1 MRSVRMVN
9 CCGLVS
15 EKNQPVPLKSISVQ
29 LQVKDHVVS
38 VSSSLQYVNE
48 EERPLEAVFVFPLPA
63 DAAVCH
69 FSAKIGEQEIVAEL
83 QDKESARDQYDDAVS
98 SGQQAFLLEESD
110 ESSDVFKLS
119 VGCLSPGE
127 NAVISIV
134 YVMELSVQADHALRF
149 CLPAV
154 LNPRYT
160 PAASAAGVP
169 EVSSACVVPYTL
181 YLNVEVRSSDRISR
195 LESSCPLDP
204 LVFLDAQ
211 HTHATVNLSAG
222 HQFDKD
228 VELLLYY
235 ENTHQPTAVVEAG
248 AAAAQPGSLM
258 GDPVLMIS
266 LYPEFPADMMSSLA
280 SRGEFIFVVDRSGS
294 MDSMMHHGKDAQ
306 MRIQSA
312 RDTLLLLLKSLP
324 MGCYFN
330 IYGFGSRFE
339 SFFPQSVVYSEDT
352 MEEALNRVRNMMA
365 DMGGTE
371 ILQPLKHIYSQP
383 CYPDHPR
390 QLFIFTDGEVWNT
403 KEVLDLVKS
412 HVNSHR
418 CFSFGI
424 GEGASTALITGMAR
438 EGSGHAQ
445 FITGTDRMQPKVM
458 QSLRFAVQ
466 PAVDSIS
473 VDWSVPEGVTVD
485 MLSPP
490 INTLFQGQRALIY
503 AQLKGQS
510 SGTAEGAVTLKYK
523 LKDQPVTNQLQF
535 ALKPIE
541 DTGRIIH
548 QLAARSVIRS
558 LELEMR
564 AGRAEA
570 EAFRSRIV
578 ELSVQTGVS
587 SVHTAFIGVNKDGK
601 RTITGPL
608 LQRRVPVRRIMA
620 QMSVG
625 GGGGGS
631 RSGGGFRSGGG
642 GGGGS
647 GGFLSGGGS
656 RSGGGGGGMR
666 MRAMDAP
673 MDHCTLFKKSAT
685 PKMSRSG
692 GRSFWTPPIDCR
704 MMVECDSVSHL
715 APHCRTLEIQGA
727 ESAEPE
733 PQTDP
738 LLQLVSLQKASGCW
752 ELNAS
757 LAAVFG
763 KTESEVT
770 KHRPAQ
776 VDGSMWATVLALIW
790 LYACRSDDQVE
801 WQFVAMKAAS
811 WICSQK
817 PEGLSQCVRDGN
829 ILLGGQ
835 VTEGMLGI

>member
-1 MRSVRMVN
+1 MVN

-15 EKNQPVPLKSISVQ
+15 EKNEPVPLKSISVQ

-69 FSAKIGEQEIVAEL
+69 FSAKIGEQEIVAEV
-83 QDKESARDQYDDAVS
+83 QDKQSARDQYDDAVS

-119 VGCLSPGE
+119 VGCLSPGQ
-127 NAVISIV
+127 NAVITIV

-169 EVSSACVVPYTL
+169 EVSSACVIPYTL
-181 YLNVEVRSSDRISR
+181 SLSVDVRSSDRISR

-204 LVFLDAQ
+204 LVFLDSD

-222 HQFDKD
+222 HRFDKD

-235 ENTHQPTAVVEAG
+235 ENTHQPTAVMEAG
-248 AAAAQPGSLM
+248 AATAQPGSLM

-266 LYPEFPADMMSSLA
+266 LYPEFPADIMSSLA
-280 SRGEFIFVVDRSGS
+280 SQGEFVFVVDRSGS
-294 MDSMMHHGKDAQ
+294 MDCVMHHGKDAQ
-306 MRIQSA
+306 MRIESA

-330 IYGFGSRFE
+330 IYGFGSHFE

-352 MEEALNRVRNMMA
+352 MKEALKRVKNMRA

-412 HVNSHR
+412 HVYSHR

-458 QSLRFAVQ
+458 QSLRFALQ

-473 VDWSVPEGVTVD
+473 VDWTVPEGVTVD
-485 MLSPP
+485 MLSQP

-510 SGTAEGAVTLKYK
+510 SGTTEGAVTLKYK

-535 ALKPIE
+535 TLKPKE
-541 DTGRIIH
+541 DTGLTIH
-548 QLAARSVIRS
+548 RLAARSVIRS
-558 LELEMR
+558 LELQER
-564 AGRAEA
+564 AGGADTEA
-570 EAFRSRIV
+570 VRSRIV
-578 ELSVQTGVS
+578 ELSVQAGVS
-587 SVHTAFIGVNKDGK
+587 SVHTAFIGVNKDSK
-601 RTITGPL
+601 QTVKGPL
-608 LQRRVPVRRIMA
+608 QQRRVPVQGMFL
-620 QMSVG
+620 Q
-625 GGGGGS
+625 
-631 RSGGGFRSGGG
+631 RSTMQCAP
-642 GGGGS
+642 
-647 GGFLSGGGS
+647 
-656 RSGGGGGGMR
+656 MR
-666 MRAMDAP
+666 MCAMAAPLMAFQSPMSHAFDSMSNRAI
-673 MDHCTLFKKSAT
+673 FQSA
-685 PKMSRSG
+685 
-692 GRSFWTPPIDCR
+692 DCS
-704 MMVECDSVSHL
+704 MIECDSASD
-715 APHCRTLEIQGA
+715 Q
-727 ESAEPE
+727 EPE
-733 PQTDP
+733 PQADP

-752 ELNAS
+752 ELNAA
-757 LAAVFG
+757 LADVFG
-763 KTESEVT
+763 KTEDEVT

-776 VDGSMWATVLALIW
+776 VDGSVWATVLALIW
-790 LYACRSDDQVE
+790 LNACRSDDQVE

-811 WICSQK
+811 WIHSQK
-817 PEGLSQCVRDGN
+817 PDGLSQCVCDGN
-829 ILLGGQ
+829 ILLGCH
-835 VTEGMLGI
+835 VTKDVLGI

>member
-1 MRSVRMVN
+1 MVN

-15 EKNQPVPLKSISVQ
+15 EKNQPVPLKSISVE
-29 LQVKDHVVS
+29 LQVQDHVVS

-48 EERPLEAVFVFPLPA
+48 EEHPLEALFVFPLPA

-69 FSAKIGEQEIVAEL
+69 FSAKIGEQEFVAEL
-83 QDKESARDQYDDAVS
+83 QDKQ
-98 SGQQAFLLEESD
+98 
-110 ESSDVFKLS
+110 
-119 VGCLSPGE
+119 
-127 NAVISIV
+127 
-134 YVMELSVQADHALRF
+134 
-149 CLPAV
+149 
-154 LNPRYT
+154 T
-160 PAASAAGVP
+160 SAAGVS
-169 EVSSACVVPYTL
+169 EVSSACVIPYTL
-181 YLNVEVRSSDRISR
+181 SLSVEVRSSDRISR
-195 LESSCPLDP
+195 LESSCSLDP

-211 HTHATVNLSAG
+211 HTHATVNLSTG
-222 HQFDKD
+222 HRFNKD

-266 LYPEFPADMMSSLA
+266 LYPEFPADVMSSLA
-280 SRGEFIFVVDRSGS
+280 SRGEFVFVVDRSGS
-294 MDSMMHHGKDAQ
+294 MDRMMHHGKDAQ

-330 IYGFGSRFE
+330 IYGFGSGFE

-352 MEEALNRVRNMMA
+352 MEEALNRVRNMKA
-365 DMGGTE
+365 DMGGTK

-458 QSLRFAVQ
+458 QSLRFALQ

-490 INTLFQGQRALIY
+490 INTLFQAQRALIY

-510 SGTAEGAVTLKYK
+510 SGTAKGAVTLKYK

-541 DTGRIIH
+541 DTGRTIH
-548 QLAARSVIRS
+548 RLAARSVIRS
-558 LELEMR
+558 LELEMQ

-570 EAFRSRIV
+570 EAVRSRIV
-578 ELSVQTGVS
+578 ELSVQAGVS

-608 LQRRVPVRRIMA
+608 LQRRVPVRIMA
-620 QMSVG
+620 
-625 GGGGGS
+625 
-631 RSGGGFRSGGG
+631 RRSGGG
-642 GGGGS
+642 GGRGG
-647 GGFLSGGGS
+647 
-656 RSGGGGGGMR
+656 RSGGGGMR
-666 MRAMDAP
+666 IRAMPGPMMPCSGMPMAAP
-673 MDHCTLFKKSAT
+673 MMPRMLKKGAA

-692 GRSFWTPPIDCR
+692 ARSISTQPTDCR

-715 APHCRTLEIQGA
+715 
-727 ESAEPE
+727 AEPE

-757 LAAVFG
+757 LATVFG
-763 KTESEVT
+763 KTESEVAN
-770 KHRPAQ
+770 HRPAQ
-776 VDGSMWATVLALIW
+776 VDVSVWVTVLALIW

-801 WQFVAMKAAS
+801 WQFVAMKAAL
-811 WICSQK
+811 WIRSQK
-817 PEGLSQCVRDGN
+817 PEGLSQCVCDGN
-829 ILLGGQ
+829 VLLGGH
-835 VTEGMLGI
+835 VTENMLAI

>member
-1 MRSVRMVN
+1 MVN

-15 EKNQPVPLKSISVQ
+15 EKNQPVPLKSVSVE

-98 SGQQAFLLEESD
+98 SGQQAFLLEESN

-169 EVSSACVVPYTL
+169 EVFSACVIPYTL
-181 YLNVEVRSSDRISR
+181 SLSVEVRSSDRISR

-222 HQFDKD
+222 HRFDKD

-248 AAAAQPGSLM
+248 AGAAQPGSLM

-266 LYPEFPADMMSSLA
+266 LYPEFPVDVMSSLA

-294 MDSMMHHGKDAQ
+294 MDCMMHHGKDAQ

-352 MEEALNRVRNMMA
+352 MEEALNRVKNMKA

-390 QLFIFTDGEVWNT
+390 QLFIFTDGEVGNT

-445 FITGTDRMQPKVM
+445 FITGTDRIQPKVM
-458 QSLRFAVQ
+458 QSLRFALQ

-473 VDWSVPEGVTVD
+473 VDWSVPEGVMVD

-535 ALKPIE
+535 ALKPTE
-541 DTGRIIH
+541 DTGRMIH

-570 EAFRSRIV
+570 EAVRSRIV

-608 LQRRVPVRRIMA
+608 LQSRVPVRRMA
-620 QMSVG
+620 RRSV
-625 GGGGGS
+625 
-631 RSGGGFRSGGG
+631 G

-647 GGFLSGGGS
+647 GGT
-656 RSGGGGGGMR
+656 R
-666 MRAMDAP
+666 MCRREVSMA
-673 MDHCTLFKKSAT
+673 HCALRKSAA
-685 PKMSRSG
+685 PKMFCSVERSI
-692 GRSFWTPPIDCR
+692 RTPPKDCR

-715 APHCRTLEIQGA
+715 
-727 ESAEPE
+727 AEPE

-801 WQFVAMKAAS
+801 WQFVAMKAVS
-811 WICSQK
+811 WIRSQK

-829 ILLGGQ
+829 ILLGGH
-835 VTEGMLGI
+835 VTENMLGI